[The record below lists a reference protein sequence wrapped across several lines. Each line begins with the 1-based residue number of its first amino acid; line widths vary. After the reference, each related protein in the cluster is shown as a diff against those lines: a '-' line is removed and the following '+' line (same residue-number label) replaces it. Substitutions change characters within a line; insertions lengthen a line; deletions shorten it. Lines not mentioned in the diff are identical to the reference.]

1 MNDRTP
7 GKVFNEKDF
16 GKGNRIITF
25 ERESGHKPDWK
36 EVEIIAKENKIVK
49 GKFKGK
55 VLHLPGKTKT
65 IF

>member
-1 MNDRTP
+1 MIEHQARCLMKRILE
-7 GKVFNEKDF
+7 KVT
-16 GKGNRIITF
+16 GLSHL
-25 ERESGHKPDWK
+25 RESGHKPDWK

>member
-1 MNDRTP
+1 MKRILE
-7 GKVFNEKDF
+7 KVT
-16 GKGNRIITF
+16 GLSHL
-25 ERESGHKPDWK
+25 RESGHKPDWK